1 MTSQLKPIRSEADN
15 NAALARIETLWGAP
29 LGSAEGDELE
39 ALAILV
45 EAYERKI
52 WPTSSTD
59 PIETLHAH
67 MDLNGFT
74 RADLAQVLGS
84 SSRASEV
91 LNRKRA
97 LNLAMIRAIS
107 AAWGLPVSLLVGEYA
122 VAA

>member
-1 MTSQLKPIRSEADN
+1 MTSQLKPIRNEADY

-29 LGSAEGDELE
+29 LGCAEGDELE
-39 ALAILV
+39 ALTILV
-45 EAYERKI
+45 EAYERKQ
-52 WPTSSTD
+52 WPVPPTD
-59 PIETLHAH
+59 PIETLRAH

-74 RADLAQVLGS
+74 RSDLASVLGS

-97 LNLAMIRAIS
+97 LNLAMIRTIS
-107 AAWGLPVSLLVGEYA
+107 TAWGLPVSLLVGEYA

>member
-1 MTSQLKPIRSEADN
+1 MLKPIRSEVDY
-15 NAALARIETLWGAP
+15 NAALARTKTLWGAP

-45 EAYERKI
+45 EAYERKQ
-52 WPTSSTD
+52 WPTPATD
-59 PIETLHAH
+59 PIEALRAH

-107 AAWGLPVSLLVGEYA
+107 AAWGLPVSLLVAAYA

>member
-1 MTSQLKPIRSEADN
+1 MTSQLKPIRNEADYN
-15 NAALARIETLWGAP
+15 GALARIETLWGAP
-29 LGSAEGDELE
+29 LGSVEGDELE

-45 EAYERKI
+45 EAYERKQ
-52 WPTSSTD
+52 WPMPTAD
-59 PIETLHAH
+59 PIETLRDH
-67 MDLNGFT
+67 MDLNGFS
-74 RADLAQVLGS
+74 RADLASVLGS

-122 VAA
+122 LAA

>member
-1 MTSQLKPIRSEADN
+1 MTSQLKPIRAEADY
-15 NAALARIETLWGAP
+15 NATLARIEMLWGAP

-45 EAYERKI
+45 EAYERKQ
-52 WPTSSTD
+52 WPTVVTD
-59 PIETLHAH
+59 PIETLRAH

-74 RADLAQVLGS
+74 RTDLAKVVGS

-107 AAWGLPVSLLVGEYA
+107 TAWGLPVSLLVGDYA
-122 VAA
+122 LAA